1 MDPKQLDELVTKKVQ
16 EIAKNAG
23 GLTRE
28 EATALYAAETKK
40 MVEDGFT
47 AREAKFNAET
57 IPFVAGFSAGVAVLA
72 SRYEQESGE
81 KWTPEK
87 QEELFEVMSKE
98 KNFDALKVEEKFLA
112 PVREKKARVQEVEDL
127 AKKRAD
133 EILKERGISAGMP
146 GGGGERFIPQ
156 PPGGDARG
164 LLQKALEDSAGG
176 DKGPVDVRDLVQ
188 AGVVE
193 GAKELI
199 ESGKV

>member
-1 MDPKQLDELVTKKVQ
+1 
-16 EIAKNAG
+16 
-23 GLTRE
+23 
-28 EATALYAAETKK
+28 
-40 MVEDGFT
+40 
-47 AREAKFNAET
+47 
-57 IPFVAGFSAGVAVLA
+57 
-72 SRYEQESGE
+72 
-81 KWTPEK
+81 
-87 QEELFEVMSKE
+87 
-98 KNFDALKVEEKFLA
+98 
-112 PVREKKARVQEVEDL
+112 
-127 AKKRAD
+127 
-133 EILKERGISAGMP
+133 MP

>member
-1 MDPKQLDELVTKKVQ
+1 MEAPRVSASDSLDAILADNPQLESA
-16 EIAKNAG
+16 I
-23 GLTRE
+23 E
-28 EATALYAAETKK
+28 E
-40 MVEDGFT
+40 
-47 AREAKFNAET
+47 R
-57 IPFVAGFSAGVAVLA
+57 
-72 SRYEQESGE
+72 
-81 KWTPEK
+81 
-87 QEELFEVMSKE
+87 
-98 KNFDALKVEEKFLA
+98 
-112 PVREKKARVQEVEDL
+112 

-133 EILKERGISAGMP
+133 EILKERGVSRGMP
-146 GGGGERFIPQ
+146 GGGDERFIPQ